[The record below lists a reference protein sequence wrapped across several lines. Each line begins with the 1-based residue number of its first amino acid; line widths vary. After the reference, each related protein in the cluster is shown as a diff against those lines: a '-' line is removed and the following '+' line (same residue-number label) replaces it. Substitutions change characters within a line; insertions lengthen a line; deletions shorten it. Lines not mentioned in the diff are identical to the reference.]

1 MYLVFA
7 HTTAM
12 PERLRMREES
22 VWHVEHTLVSTCPK
36 RTGVTL
42 CTSMTSGSLVWT
54 ALLGLSLAL
63 AGRSTCLQQT
73 THALGEKYAHK
84 GCDILENPRRP

>member
-36 RTGVTL
+36 KTGVTL
-42 CTSMTSGSLVWT
+42 CTSMTSGSSSGL
-54 ALLGLSLAL
+54 LSLGFLLPLL
-63 AGRSTCLQQT
+63 AGAPACSRQHMLWVKVCPQGL
-73 THALGEKYAHK
+73 
-84 GCDILENPRRP
+84 